1 MQRIAID
8 MDDVL
13 ADATGRFIEY
23 VYQRHGVTVAR
34 DELRTG
40 LEQKAGVPYSQV
52 REWLYEDGFFRGM
65 AVIPGSQ
72 DVVARLM
79 QKYEV
84 FIVSAAI
91 EFPQSLR
98 EKVEWLAE
106 HFPFINWKHI
116 VLCGHKYMIQADYL
130 IDDHEKNLA
139 AFPGKPVVYTAP
151 HNVHLTAY
159 TRVNN
164 WAEVAELFL

>member
-23 VYQRHGVTVAR
+23 VYQRHGAR
-34 DELRTG
+34 VERHELRTE

-52 REWLYEDGFFRGM
+52 RDWLYEDGFFRGM
-65 AVIPGSQ
+65 AVMPGSQ
-72 DVVARLM
+72 AVVARLV

-91 EFPQSLR
+91 EFPQSLS
-98 EKVEWLAE
+98 EKVEWMQE

-139 AFPGKPVVYTAP
+139 TFPGQPIVYTAP
-151 HNVHLTAY
+151 HNLHLTAY
-159 TRVNN
+159 PRVNN
-164 WAEVAELFL
+164 WAEVAAMLL